1 MTGTKPRVLFL
12 CTHNAARS
20 QMAEGIMRA
29 LSRGA
34 VDVESEG
41 TEPSHVHPLAVDAVR
56 RLLNADISHHRSKH
70 LNEFVGQ
77 RFDYVITVC
86 DRAREACPVFPGDPE
101 RIHWSF
107 DDPAAV
113 RGSEDDRDRA
123 FRQVATELTTRIRQL
138 LIVIDRSAKSS
149 PA

>member
-1 MTGTKPRVLFL
+1 MTAKPRVLFL

-20 QMAEGIMRA
+20 QMAEGIMRH
-29 LSRGA
+29 LGHGA
-34 VDVESEG
+34 VDVYSAG
-41 TEPSHVHPLAVDAVR
+41 TEPSHVHPLAVKAVR
-56 RLLNADISHHRSKH
+56 RLLGVDIGNQRSKH

-113 RGSEDDRDRA
+113 QGSEDERYRA
-123 FRQVATELTTRIRQL
+123 FRTIAAELSTRIRQL
-138 LIVIDRSAKSS
+138 LVIIERNAK
-149 PA
+149 PATA